1 MWRLIGVLL
10 GIFYVGAVSAELVP
24 RHFGYVLQ
32 ADALAAN
39 RAAAIAKLAGR
50 DWLILDTAFTAGED
64 WQPSDLAALH
74 ARGQT
79 VLAYFSIGE
88 AENYRGYWQAA
99 WLRQRPAWLLKEN
112 PEWAGNYR
120 VRYWQTEW
128 QRLIL
133 ARLDEI
139 LHAGFDGMYLDIVD
153 GYEHFEHGQ
162 AGRRNPETGRSYR
175 EDMIAWVTQLADYA
189 RKRQPNFRVVP
200 QNGIALLSDSQYR
213 ATIDAI
219 GIEDLFTEGNK
230 PQPAAQI
237 AENLTLLALLQAK
250 PVLLTEYPSKANLQ
264 QRVRQRAS
272 RAGLI
277 WLVTDRGLKTLG
289 QSGTAP

>member
-10 GIFYVGAVSAELVP
+10 GIFYVGTVGAEPAP

-50 DWLILDTAFTAGED
+50 DWLILDTAFTAGDD
-64 WQPSDLAALH
+64 WRPRDLATLH

-112 PEWAGNYR
+112 PDWAGNYR
-120 VRYWQTEW
+120 VRYWQAEW
-128 QRLIL
+128 QQLIL

-153 GYEHFEHGQ
+153 GYEYFEHGQ
-162 AGRRNPETGRSYR
+162 AGRRNPETGHSYR

-200 QNGIALLSDSQYR
+200 QNGIALLTDSPYR
-213 ATIDAI
+213 AMIDAI
-219 GIEDLFTEGNK
+219 GIEDLFTEGDQ

-237 AENLTLLALLQAK
+237 AENLKLLALLQSK
-250 PVLLTEYPSKANLQ
+250 PVLLTEYPSKTNLQ

-272 RAGLI
+272 QAGLI